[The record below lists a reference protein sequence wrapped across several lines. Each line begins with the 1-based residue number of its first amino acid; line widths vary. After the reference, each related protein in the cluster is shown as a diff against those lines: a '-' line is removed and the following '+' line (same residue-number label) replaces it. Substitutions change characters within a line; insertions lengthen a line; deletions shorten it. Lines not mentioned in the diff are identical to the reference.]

1 MTGAMFESAKAA
13 SVNGTTLAY
22 CEQGEGAPVVFVH
35 GGTSDL
41 RVWRRQLPVVG
52 AEYRAISYSQRY
64 SRPNDPIDPE
74 AANPFGPHIDD
85 LAALIREIDAE
96 PAHLVGS
103 SSGAFITLLAA
114 VRYPELIRS
123 LVLCEP
129 PALPLFVSVPP
140 RVTELVKLFATRP
153 RTAIAITRFALGTML
168 PTTRAFERGD
178 DERALLTFL
187 RGVLGEQTLSQL
199 SNEIIQVL
207 RENIRTLRG
216 ALLHEGAFPA
226 LADADV
232 RGIDMPVLLVVGQRS
247 PAFLLRLTDRLEELL
262 PRAERIE
269 IPGASHIMYEEN
281 AAAFNEAILS
291 FFGRERDDPT

>member
-1 MTGAMFESAKAA
+1 MTGGMFESAKTAK
-13 SVNGTTLAY
+13 VNGTTLAY

-41 RVWRRQLPVVG
+41 RVWAKQLPVVG
-52 AEYRAISYSQRY
+52 ADYRAISYSQRY
-64 SRPNDPIDPE
+64 CRPNDPIEPE
-74 AANPFGPHIDD
+74 AANPFGPHVDD
-85 LAALIREIDAE
+85 LAALIREIGAE

-103 SSGAFITLLAA
+103 SSGAFISLLAA
-114 VRYPELIRS
+114 IRYPELVRS

-129 PALPLFVSVPP
+129 PSLPLFVSVPP
-140 RVTELVKLFATRP
+140 RASELLRLFVTRP
-153 RTAIAITRFALGTML
+153 RTAIAIMRFALGTML
-168 PTTRAFERGD
+168 PTTRAFERGN
-178 DERALLTFL
+178 DEKALIIFL

-199 SNEIIQVL
+199 SDETLQVL

-232 RGIDMPVLLVVGQRS
+232 RGVNVRVLLITGQRS

-262 PRAERIE
+262 PSAERIE
-269 IPGASHIMYEEN
+269 IPGASHIMFEEN
-281 AAAFNEAILS
+281 PPAFNEAIGAFLRRNAT
-291 FFGRERDDPT
+291 G